1 MTYDIYFISQYG
13 CLENRQD
20 LSNAAPGFKV
30 IQKDE
35 ENENLSLGSK
45 GSTSTRHRFG
55 VFNDE
60 RVRDWYG

>member
-30 IQKDE
+30 IQKIIFMQKNHE
-35 ENENLSLGSK
+35 
-45 GSTSTRHRFG
+45 
-55 VFNDE
+55 
-60 RVRDWYG
+60 